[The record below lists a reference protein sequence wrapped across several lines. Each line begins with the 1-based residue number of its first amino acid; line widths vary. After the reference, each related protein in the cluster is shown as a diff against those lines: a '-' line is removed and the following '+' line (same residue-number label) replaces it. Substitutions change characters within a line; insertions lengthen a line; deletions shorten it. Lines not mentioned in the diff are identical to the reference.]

1 MYYVGP
7 VGPVI
12 MIGLSPFP
20 GVKEG
25 IEFVYSNSLGVR
37 LYAYNFKIKM
47 CSMAVMFGSEVLE
60 VSSQFF
66 TLFIFLV

>member
-1 MYYVGP
+1 MP

-20 GVKEG
+20 GVKE
-25 IEFVYSNSLGVR
+25 FVYSNSEGVR
-37 LYAYNFKIKM
+37 LYAYNFISKKI

-60 VSSQFF
+60 VSSLFY
-66 TLFIFLV
+66 TLFIF